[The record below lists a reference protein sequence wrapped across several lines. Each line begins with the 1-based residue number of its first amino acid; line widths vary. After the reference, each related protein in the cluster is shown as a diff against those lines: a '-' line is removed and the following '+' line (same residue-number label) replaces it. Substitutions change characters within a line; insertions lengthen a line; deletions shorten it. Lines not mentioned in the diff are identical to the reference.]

1 MTLSKE
7 WKDGILSIIMRG
19 MSKNFKELGF
29 NENQQA
35 KWVCLDGDI
44 DAVWIES
51 MNTVMD
57 SNKVCWVQCMSF
69 KQCYVNILFG
79 ENYIYILYIYIK
91 LVNIYNIY
99 YIYIIW
105 ANYICSIISSNQ
117 NYT

>member
-44 DAVWIES
+44 DAVTNMRAPERAGY
-51 MNTVMD
+51 D
-57 SNKVCWVQCMSF
+57 FADASNP
-69 KQCYVNILFG
+69 
-79 ENYIYILYIYIK
+79 K
-91 LVNIYNIY
+91 LV
-99 YIYIIW
+99 W
-105 ANYICSIISSNQ
+105 A
-117 NYT
+117 